1 MKPITPF
8 DPRQTLAELATRHAG
23 ASRVFQ
29 RHGLDF
35 CCHGHVAMAQACDE
49 RKLDLAALLCELAG
63 EEPAGEDFERW
74 DERPQEELI
83 QHVLERYHAR
93 LRDELPRLLA
103 LARKVESVHAARP
116 ECPHGL
122 SALLER
128 VSEEL
133 EAHMQKEEQV
143 LFPLLRA
150 GRGRIAGMPIQA
162 MEREHEDHGR
172 NLARLR
178 ALAND
183 YRAPADGCGSW
194 HALYLGLAELERELM
209 QHIHLENN
217 VLFPRA
223 LRS

>member
-1 MKPITPF
+1 MQPTSSF

-35 CCHGHVAMAQACDE
+35 CCHGHVDMAQACAA
-49 RKLDLAALLCELAG
+49 RRLDVNALLRELD
-63 EEPAGEDFERW
+63 EEERLGEDFERW
-74 DERPQEELI
+74 DERGLDELVA
-83 QHVLERYHAR
+83 HVLARYHAR
-93 LRDELPRLLA
+93 HREELPRLLA
-103 LARKVESVHAARP
+103 LARKVEAVHAARP
-116 ECPHGL
+116 DCPRGL
-122 SALLER
+122 AALLER

-143 LFPLLRA
+143 LFPLLLA
-150 GRGRIAGMPIQA
+150 GRGRMAGMPIQA

-178 ALAND
+178 ALTHD
-183 YRAPADGCGSW
+183 HRAPADGCGSW